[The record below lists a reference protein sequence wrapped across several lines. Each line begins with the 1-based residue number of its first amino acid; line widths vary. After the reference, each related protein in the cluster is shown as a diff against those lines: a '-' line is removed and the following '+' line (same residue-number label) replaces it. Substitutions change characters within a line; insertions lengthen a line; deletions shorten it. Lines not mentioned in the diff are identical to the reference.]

1 MGLLYI
7 NTGTSANSGNG
18 DSIRLAFTKVNNN
31 FSKLD
36 TNSSPTFFR
45 VTATNL
51 ISSSGMIG
59 TLTISTLSITGQVIT
74 PVYFSSSGN
83 FESLTVRQSAQV
95 QSLNVVNTSSFN
107 DVNIT
112 GTIYGNLIFNG
123 TATLGDIVISNGVSG
138 LMTFTNIN
146 VVENATFS
154 SINNAGT
161 YTGTTITG
169 TTITGIT
176 ITGNDIFGKTLSL
189 QDDSPISVDLKFKNI
204 DVTGFNAIKMQDP
217 QSGGLNI
224 VRQNIGDDNG
234 NFLAGNTYIYGL
246 TPADTINLG
255 RYSDLNFYASDFN
268 YYVPSAP
275 NTASIQIL
283 AFDGRVVLNKDLYL
297 KTSTIYFNS
306 SSFTI
311 DSFGTISINGN
322 TFLSGTAGP
331 TGPIGPTG
339 PASSLVTNQILYTTS
354 TVSFARIS
362 STTATFTSVAGTT
375 VTFTNLTGTTA
386 TFTSVVGTTATFT
399 NITGTTATFT
409 SVTGT
414 AVTFTN
420 LTGTTATFTNI
431 TGTTATFTSVA
442 GTTATFTRIIGTRI
456 IGTTASFEAL
466 SGTPVMGVVGDPF
479 QIGYRGKPQIVLVN
493 NDPFETI
500 TNLNIDDQG
509 KHLLTTATY
518 RTRVYLPVTAERNF
532 PIGSEVTIVSLE
544 GPLILEMTSISGI
557 VTPFNSTRF
566 QSITVS
572 TNTVMVTCLKISDTS
587 WFVRY

>member
-1 MGLLYI
+1 
-7 NTGTSANSGNG
+7 
-18 DSIRLAFTKVNNN
+18 
-31 FSKLD
+31 
-36 TNSSPTFFR
+36 
-45 VTATNL
+45 
-51 ISSSGMIG
+51 
-59 TLTISTLSITGQVIT
+59 
-74 PVYFSSSGN
+74 VYFSSSGN

-107 DVNIT
+107 DLIIT

-123 TATLGDIVISNGVSG
+123 TATFGDIVISNGVSG

-146 VVENATFS
+146 VTGNATFS
-154 SINNAGT
+154 NINNAGT
-161 YTGTTITG
+161 YSGTAIYGTTITG
-169 TTITGIT
+169 TTIV
-176 ITGNDIFGKTLSL
+176 GNDIFAKSLFL
-189 QDDSPISVDLKFKNI
+189 QDDQPAGVDFKLENI
-204 DVTGFNAIKMQDP
+204 DVSGFNSIKMQDP
-217 QSGGLNI
+217 QAGGLNI
-224 VRQNIGDDNG
+224 IRQNIGDDNASY
-234 NFLAGNTYIYGL
+234 LAGNTYIYGL

-255 RYSDLNFYASDFN
+255 RYSDLNFYASNFN
-268 YYVPSAP
+268 YYSPSAP

-311 DSFGTISINGN
+311 DSFGTISVNGN

-339 PASSLVTNQILYTTS
+339 PASALVTNQILYTTS

-362 STTATFTSVAGTT
+362 STTATFTDVTGITATFTNVTGTAA
-375 VTFTNLTGTTA
+375 TFTNLTGTTA
-386 TFTSVVGTTATFT
+386 TFTDVTGITATFTNVTGTTATFT
-399 NITGTTATFT
+399 NVTGTTATFT
-409 SVTGT
+409 NVTGT
-414 AVTFTN
+414 TATFTN
-420 LTGTTATFTNI
+420 LTGTTATFARI
-431 TGTTATFTSVA
+431 S
-442 GTTATFTRIIGTRI
+442 GTTATFTRIIATTGTFNSI
-456 IGTTASFEAL
+456 
-466 SGTPVMGVVGDPF
+466 SGNPVMGVVSNPF
-479 QIGYRGKPQIVLVN
+479 QIGYRGKPQILLIN
-493 NDPFETI
+493 NDPFLSETI
-500 TNLNIDDQG
+500 TNLNIDYQG

-518 RTRVYLPVTAERNF
+518 GTRVFLPVTAEVAF

-572 TNTVMVTCLKISDTS
+572 TNTVMATCLKISDTS

>member
-36 TNSSPTFFR
+36 TNSSPTFFQ
-45 VTATNL
+45 VTTTNL
-51 ISSSGMIG
+51 ISSFGMIG
-59 TLTISTLSITGQVIT
+59 TLTVSTLSITGQVIT

-107 DVNIT
+107 DLIIT

-123 TATLGDIVISNGVSG
+123 TATFGDIVISNGVSG

-146 VVENATFS
+146 VRGNATFS
-154 SINNAGT
+154 NINNAGT
-161 YTGTTITG
+161 YSGTAIYGTTITG
-169 TTITGIT
+169 TTIV
-176 ITGNDIFGKTLSL
+176 GNDIFAKSLFL
-189 QDDSPISVDLKFKNI
+189 QDSQPAGVDFKLENI
-204 DVTGFNAIKMQDP
+204 DITGFNSIKMQDP
-217 QSGGLNI
+217 QAGGLNI
-224 VRQNIGDDNG
+224 IRQNIGDDNASY
-234 NFLAGNTYIYGL
+234 LAGNTYIYGL
-246 TPADTINLG
+246 TPSDAINLG
-255 RYSDLNFYASDFN
+255 RYSDLNFYASNFN
-268 YYVPSAP
+268 YYSPSAP

-311 DSFGTISINGN
+311 DSFGTISVNGN

-339 PASSLVTNQILYTTS
+339 PASALVTNQILYTTS

-362 STTATFTSVAGTT
+362 STTATFTD
-375 VTFTNLTGTTA
+375 VTGA
-386 TFTSVVGTTATFT
+386 TATFT
-399 NITGTTATFT
+399 NVTGITATFTNVTGITATFTNVTGTTA
-409 SVTGT
+409 
-414 AVTFTN
+414 TFTN
-420 LTGTTATFTNI
+420 LTGTTATFTNLTGTTATFARI
-431 TGTTATFTSVA
+431 SGTTATFARIIGTTATFTS
-442 GTTATFTRIIGTRI
+442 I
-456 IGTTASFEAL
+456 
-466 SGTPVMGVVGDPF
+466 SGTPVVGVVSNPF
-479 QIGYRGKPQIVLVN
+479 QIGYRGKPQILLIN
-493 NDPFETI
+493 NDPFLSETI
-500 TNLNIDDQG
+500 TNLNIDYQG

-518 RTRVYLPVTAERNF
+518 GTRVILPVTAEVAF

-572 TNTVMVTCLKISDTS
+572 TNTVMATCLKISDTS